1 LSIALLPQVLSS
13 VLLNLKSLEGF
24 FELAFPL
31 AVGRPTFSKFK
42 QSVFNNLTVTEG
54 DTPLEGFVDVT
65 NYIECFRAIQEHF
78 VEILRILRISSLPRG
93 QATFFKRLY
102 EKENENW
109 LVMGPLGCGKS
120 LILAVQLA
128 RAAYTHIREGREGLA
143 AVALFPTRES
153 AKATEILLRALTF
166 DSGVNLFVAIGGKY
180 SAKQLVAMARTIKP
194 HIPIGTPGKVVD
206 LLKTT
211 KATPFASI
219 RLFALDEANDLLS
232 ESKLADVH
240 TIRSYLKAVPTQAY
254 A

>member
-1 LSIALLPQVLSS
+1 MALLPQVLSS

-24 FELAFPL
+24 FELASPL
-31 AVGRPTFSKFK
+31 AVGRPTFSKSK

-65 NYIECFRAIQEHF
+65 KHLEYFGATQEHF
-78 VEILRILRISSLPRG
+78 VEILQILRDSSLPRE
-93 QATFFKRLY
+93 QATVFKRLY
-102 EKENENW
+102 DKEKENW

-120 LILAVQLA
+120 LTLAVQLA

-143 AVALFPTRES
+143 AVTLFPTRES
-153 AKATEILLRALTF
+153 ANATETLLRALAF
-166 DSGVNLFVAIGGKY
+166 NSGVNVFVAIGREY

-194 HIPIGTPGKVVD
+194 HILIGTPGKVVD

-211 KATPFASI
+211 NATPFASI

-240 TIRSYLKAVPTQAY
+240 TIRFLS
-254 A
+254 